1 MTPSSPATLNQ
12 STRAL
17 DPARFFLP
25 VGYSCQLQNRTLD
38 TQRDARDGAYWSPWR
53 VKDAARWQRHI
64 YALAAREARAAM
76 RNPARDPAR
85 PVRVLDVGCGV
96 CVKLVE
102 HLLPTGAHVVGIDQ
116 ASALAVARS
125 LGCRSDLHPV
135 NLESPSLDLGCT
147 FDVILCADVLEHLR
161 DPAALLRALRP
172 LLAAEGVLV
181 ASLPNSGHWYFRLNV
196 LMGRFPR
203 QDKGLFDRTHLQFCM
218 WTNWV
223 ELFESAGLQATLSR
237 LTVPP
242 LELRFPRSAGA
253 LWLRL
258 ANRSSAFLAWV
269 WKELFAYQFVVM
281 ARPAG
286 GET

>member
-1 MTPSSPATLNQ
+1 MTPST
-12 STRAL
+12 
-17 DPARFFLP
+17 
-25 VGYSCQLQNRTLD
+25 
-38 TQRDARDGAYWSPWR
+38 TQRTYYAIKLSPESSHQQILGVLPSLGNGR
-53 VKDAARWQRHI
+53 
-64 YALAAREARAAM
+64 
-76 RNPARDPAR
+76 
-85 PVRVLDVGCGV
+85 RVLDVGAGSGELSLLLHERGYRV
-96 CVKLVE
+96 VALERFPLTGMAMQHVE
-102 HLLPTGAHVVGIDQ
+102 FQQTDLDAGLPPLEGAF
-116 ASALAVARS
+116 
-125 LGCRSDLHPV
+125 
-135 NLESPSLDLGCT
+135 E
-147 FDVILCADVLEHLR
+147 FILCADVLEHLR

-253 LWLRL
+253 RWLRL
-258 ANRSSAFLAWV
+258 ANRSSAFLARV